1 MGACEAIESDVD
13 ALADDPPDVRCRVFV
28 LIQLER
34 HDSALNSTAWLKFS
48 IARAP
53 CQRKFPDTQS
63 AGSNDKPRK
72 PAQEACVK
80 EQLKFYIDGKWVKP
94 LGTKTIDV
102 INPATE
108 EVVGRVS
115 LGTKEDVDRAVSA
128 ARKAFPSYSQTTKE
142 ERIALIEKIM
152 ACYQERIGELAATV
166 SQEMGAPKWLAN
178 AAQAPVGM
186 AHIMQTL

>member
-1 MGACEAIESDVD
+1 M
-13 ALADDPPDVRCRVFV
+13 
-28 LIQLER
+28 
-34 HDSALNSTAWLKFS
+34 
-48 IARAP
+48 
-53 CQRKFPDTQS
+53 
-63 AGSNDKPRK
+63 
-72 PAQEACVK
+72 K

-152 ACYQERIGELAATV
+152 ACYQERIGELAEVFDKAGVPAGVFNLVNGDGPTV
-166 SQEMGAPKWLAN
+166 GVAIASHPEVDMVSFTGSTRAGIQVAKN
-178 AAQAPVGM
+178 AADSVKRVTQELGGKSANIVLEDADLEAAVTGGGRPLFMNTGHSCKR
-186 AHIMQTL
+186 A